1 MICGYVS
8 SWKVGALRWRLAAR
22 GQEVS
27 NTQDCLLLNRARI
40 LLIRHKIG
48 PDILHISKSEDLR
61 RKEFC
66 VERTNETD
74 FVGEPLEGAEA
85 GKLGLSECCL
95 SLCAVIC
102 RSASCRRCRSRLEDR
117 LSIVKYYRSFSEI
130 IVQEHQK
137 TRSAGC
143 TCL

>member
-1 MICGYVS
+1 M
-8 SWKVGALRWRLAAR
+8 WK
-22 GQEVS
+22 E
-27 NTQDCLLLNRARI
+27 
-40 LLIRHKIG
+40 
-48 PDILHISKSEDLR
+48 
-61 RKEFC
+61 
-66 VERTNETD
+66 TNETD
-74 FVGEPLEGAEA
+74 FAGEPLEGADDVA
-85 GKLGLSECCL
+85 VGKLGLSECCL

-117 LSIVKYYRSFSEI
+117 LSIVKYYLSFSEI